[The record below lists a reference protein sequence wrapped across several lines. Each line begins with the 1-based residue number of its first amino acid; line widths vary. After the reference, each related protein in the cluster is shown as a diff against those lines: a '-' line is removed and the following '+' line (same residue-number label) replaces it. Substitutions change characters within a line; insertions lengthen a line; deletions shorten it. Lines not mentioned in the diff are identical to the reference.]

1 MKNLID
7 IPNSLINQI
16 VDEWIKGEINQ
27 NVLKDRYINVKTYE
41 KIAED
46 NNLSVSTVRRI
57 LRKYEPILFKWLD
70 KELNKQ
76 LYKKEKTENI
86 SFIVTL
92 PA

>member
-41 KIAED
+41 KIAEN

-57 LRKYEPILFKWLD
+57 LRKYELILFKQLD

-86 SFIVTL
+86 SVMVTL

>member
-1 MKNLID
+1 MNIDEISNSELSKLI
-7 IPNSLINQI
+7 
-16 VDEWIKGEINQ
+16 DEWIKGEINQ
-27 NVLKDRYINVKTYE
+27 NVLKDRYINAKIYE

-46 NNLSVSTVRRI
+46 NNLSMSTVRRI
-57 LRKYEPILFKWLD
+57 LRKYEPILFKQLD

-86 SFIVTL
+86 SVMVTL